1 MHIFKIVIISC
12 ILLVCLTTCTV
23 FKKEIKKPVTVS
35 LIGSVSPSIW
45 KNSNYNKYVVLHSPE
60 EISTSF
66 LKGFEAEA
74 NSTKNVSLSYNNENA
89 DFVLSVKL
97 LSITESSK
105 VETINDSKSPYNG
118 QQIELNTVDCSV
130 QITIVNTKNKTKHLM
145 DCSDIKSR
153 SEKVKNNRDLGDLI
167 TGSNKDR
174 TRYRTK
180 LLSDNICVSLAEDVG
195 RRVWVPITRRISKNL
210 K

>member
-1 MHIFKIVIISC
+1 MRIFKIVIISC
-12 ILLVCLTTCTV
+12 LALVCFTKCTV
-23 FKKEIKKPVTVS
+23 FKKEIKKPVVIS
-35 LIGSVSPSIW
+35 LIGSVSPTIF
-45 KNSNYNKYVVLHSPE
+45 KNANYNKYVTLHSPD
-60 EISTSF
+60 EITAAF
-66 LKGFEAEA
+66 IKGFEAEA
-74 NSTKNVSLSYNNENA
+74 SSTGNVTFSYNNENA
-89 DFVLSVKL
+89 DFTLSVKL
-97 LSITESSK
+97 LSVTESSK

-118 QQIELNTVDCSV
+118 QQIELNTVECSA

-145 DCSDIKSR
+145 ACSDIKSR

-174 TRYRTK
+174 TQYRTK

>member
-1 MHIFKIVIISC
+1 MRIIKIIITSFL
-12 ILLVCLTTCTV
+12 LLVCLTTCTI

-45 KNSNYNKYVVLHSPE
+45 KSANFNKYVTLHSSD
-60 EISTSF
+60 EITAAF

-74 NSTKNVSLSYNNENA
+74 NITGNVTFSYNNENA
-89 DFVLSVKL
+89 DFTLNVKL
-97 LSITESSK
+97 LSVTESSK

-118 QQIELNTVDCSV
+118 QQIELNTVESNV

-145 DCSDIKSR
+145 DCSNIKSR

-167 TGSNKDR
+167 TGSNKDH
-174 TRYRTK
+174 TQYRTK
-180 LLSDNICVSLAEDVG
+180 LLNDDICVRLTEDVG
-195 RRVWVPITRRISKNL
+195 HRVWVPITRRISKNL